1 MGGHRQEV
9 RGLKWSSDYQS
20 GLWQQTFLCGIVVGT
35 CWVILESRS
44 KSLPSLLEARYFV
57 SRHHLRPHTSSLL
70 KSNNYITHIHEFV
83 KITEETILCDGRL
96 QSRKLEQYKSFNQ
109 CFSFFQ
115 NDDLLG
121 IDKKYVVSNGRP
133 TTSTWPLAATTTNF
147 LSGIPAWPNPFILL
161 PNI

>member
-1 MGGHRQEV
+1 MVIGYTIIWHLAKTV
-9 RGLKWSSDYQS
+9 LS
-20 GLWQQTFLCGIVVGT
+20 GIVVWTG
-35 CWVILESRS
+35 WVILESRS
-44 KSLPSLLEARYFV
+44 KSFLSLLLEARYCV

-161 PNI
+161 LNI